1 MLTFA
6 SLREMETRNCL
17 YYFCNFM
24 SEIQNLKIFLR
35 HISDQV
41 GWENITYI
49 TGPCKHIVNYLF
61 LYILKKFYW
70 NLFNSHDRHFEK

>member
-6 SLREMETRNCL
+6 SLRKMETRNCL

-41 GWENITYI
+41 GWENITYV
-49 TGPCKHIVNYLF
+49 TGSSETLLGRRGQWNKSVKV
-61 LYILKKFYW
+61 LKGEKYS
-70 NLFNSHDRHFEK
+70 NLEF